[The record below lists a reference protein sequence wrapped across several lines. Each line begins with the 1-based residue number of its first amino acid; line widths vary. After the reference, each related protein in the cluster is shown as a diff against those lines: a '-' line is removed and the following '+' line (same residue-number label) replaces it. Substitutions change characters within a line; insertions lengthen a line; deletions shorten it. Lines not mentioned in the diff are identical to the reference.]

1 MTKLLTLKG
10 AGGCGKTRLAVEV
23 ARDLVGA
30 YPEGV
35 WLVDLAPLS
44 EAELVPQAVA
54 QALGVREQPG
64 RPLLETLEDTLR
76 SRKLLLVVDNCE
88 HLVEA
93 VIGLGGRPPR
103 LLPGFAGSRD
113 QPGDAERRGRG
124 ELGGALPYG
133 ARSPGQEEA
142 YTPQELEAYESVRLF
157 VQRARQRDPS
167 FELTLSNGQAVAQ
180 VCRRLEG
187 IPLAIELAAGR
198 MGVLSAEQLASRL
211 EDFLKLLTGG
221 PDGRPPPPDLAGHA
235 GVEPRAAW

>member
-44 EAELVPQAVA
+44 EAELVPLAVA

-76 SRKLLLVVDNCE
+76 SSKLLLVVDNCE

-93 VIGLGGRPPR
+93 VTTLADTLLDSCPGLRV
-103 LLPGFAGSRD
+103 LATSR
-113 QPGDAERRGRG
+113 ETLRRRGRG
-124 ELGGALPYG
+124 DWVVPSLTVPDSRQDKRTRPGAGGL
-133 ARSPGQEEA
+133 R
-142 YTPQELEAYESVRLF
+142 VDRLF

-167 FELTLSNGQAVAQ
+167 FELTPSNGQAVAQ
-180 VCRRLEG
+180 ICRRLEG

-211 EDFLKLLTGG
+211 EDS
-221 PDGRPPPPDLAGHA
+221 
-235 GVEPRAAW
+235 